1 MSAGAAW
8 PSPLEAL
15 VIGAS
20 AGGVSALQT
29 VLGSLPVSLQPP
41 VFVVLHVPKDRPSGI
56 PELLGGYCA
65 LPVLEADDK
74 QPVRPGHVY
83 FAPPDYHLLVE
94 NRDAM
99 ALSMDEPVLFSR
111 PSIDVLFESAAA
123 VYGRGLLAVLLTGAS
138 SDGSEGVAAVRAAGG
153 KAWIQCPAEAA
164 SPTMPNAALAHAG
177 ADAVLRLG
185 EMCERLKGSNT

>member
-1 MSAGAAW
+1 MAW

-20 AGGVSALQT
+20 AGGVAALQT
-29 VLGSLPVSLQPP
+29 MLGSLPGSFQAP

-94 NRDAM
+94 SRDAL

-123 VYGRGLLAVLLTGAS
+123 VYDRGLLAILLTGAS

-153 KAWIQCPAEAA
+153 KAWIQCPVEAA
-164 SPTMPNAALAHAG
+164 APAMPNAALAHAG

-185 EMCERLKGSNT
+185 EMCERLKGSPA

>member
-1 MSAGAAW
+1 MSADTAW

-29 VLGSLPVSLQPP
+29 VLGSLPGSLQSP

-56 PELLGGYCA
+56 PELLAGYCA

-94 NRDAM
+94 NRGAM

-123 VYGRGLLAVLLTGAS
+123 VYGRGLLAILLTGAS

-153 KAWIQCPAEAA
+153 KAWIQCPVEAA
-164 SPTMPNAALAHAG
+164 SPIMPNAALAHAG

>member
-1 MSAGAAW
+1 VSAAVEV
-8 PSPLEAL
+8 PTPLEAL

-20 AGGVSALQT
+20 AGGVSALQS
-29 VLGSLPVSLQPP
+29 VLGCLPKCFRPP

-56 PELLGGYCA
+56 PELMGGYCA
-65 LPVLEADDK
+65 LPVLEAEDK
-74 QPVRPGHVY
+74 RPVQPGHVF
-83 FAPPDYHLLVE
+83 FAPPDYHLFVE
-94 NRDAM
+94 SRDAM

-123 VYGRGLLAVLLTGAS
+123 VYDKGLLAILLTGAS

-153 KAWIQCPAEAA
+153 KAWIQCPTEAA
-164 SPTMPNAALAHAG
+164 SPIMPTAALAHAG

-185 EMCERLKGSNT
+185 EMCERLKGSIA